1 VGVQAGKRSPPYGP
15 VGAQL
20 ITYVQTLPA
29 QTVPRPLLPQS
40 AKDARDEKG
49 RKRMADAI
57 EMPAEGRPVAVGPA
71 GTHGWSAARA
81 EWRENW
87 RVGLASFLAIGLSF
101 GAFQSLSSLFVMPLQ
116 AAFGWSRGEI
126 AFAYNAALVTAL
138 AAPFV
143 GRAVDRFGPRR
154 IMIVGMTV
162 TAALYMGLA
171 AMNGSLFLFY
181 ALQVLASVIGLSASG
196 LTCSRV
202 VSEAFVRSRGLSL
215 AVARS
220 GLSLASAAL
229 PTLLFAVIAGYGW
242 CAGYLMQAALVLVIA
257 LPAVFLWI
265 GRKETPPAGGHR
277 PRQPHAP
284 VAWAN
289 VLRNRRVWILCLGA
303 GLGYAPANAIMS
315 QLLPMLVSKEIEAST
330 AAGFVGVAGVASF
343 FGAIVTGSLVDR
355 FWAPGIAFMF
365 ACGSAAGTAILA
377 LNPALSGS
385 AATLAV
391 LLVGL
396 GLGAEI
402 DVVAYMVARYFG
414 LRSFST
420 IYGLTVFF
428 IALSSALGA
437 SFLGFAFDRFGGYDG
452 ALLVIAVS
460 FFAAGCLY
468 LLLGPYPVASANQ
481 DTH

>member
-1 VGVQAGKRSPPYGP
+1 
-15 VGAQL
+15 
-20 ITYVQTLPA
+20 
-29 QTVPRPLLPQS
+29 
-40 AKDARDEKG
+40 
-49 RKRMADAI
+49 MADAI
-57 EMPAEGRPVAVGPA
+57 EMPAENGAGVAHAA
-71 GTHGWSAARA
+71 GAHGWSAARA
-81 EWRENW
+81 EWRANW

-126 AFAYNAALVTAL
+126 AFAYNASLITAL
-138 AAPFV
+138 ASPFV
-143 GRAVDRFGPRR
+143 GRAVDRFGPRK
-154 IMIVGMTV
+154 IMMVGMAV
-162 TAALYMGLA
+162 TAALYIVLA

-202 VSEAFVRSRGLSL
+202 VSEVFVGSRGLSL
-215 AVARS
+215 AAARS

-229 PTLLFAVIAGYGW
+229 PALLFAVIAAYGW
-242 CAGYLMQAALVLVIA
+242 RAGYLLEAALVLVVA

-265 GRKETPPAGGHR
+265 GRTKALPPGDNRAR
-277 PRQPHAP
+277 ERYAP
-284 VAWAN
+284 IAWASL
-289 VLRNRRVWILCLGA
+289 LRSRRVWLLCLGA

-315 QLLPMLVSKEIEAST
+315 QLQPMLVGKGIEASA
-330 AAGFVGVAGVASF
+330 AAGFVGVAGLASF

-355 FWAPGIAFMF
+355 FWAPGIAFLF
-365 ACGSAAGTAILA
+365 ACGSAVGTAMLA

-385 AATLAV
+385 SATLAV

-437 SFLGFAFDRFGGYDG
+437 SLLGFAFDRSGGYDG
-452 ALLVIAVS
+452 GLLAIAAS

-468 LLLGPYPVASANQ
+468 LLLGPYPAESPSEHARL
-481 DTH
+481 

>member
-1 VGVQAGKRSPPYGP
+1 
-15 VGAQL
+15 
-20 ITYVQTLPA
+20 
-29 QTVPRPLLPQS
+29 
-40 AKDARDEKG
+40 
-49 RKRMADAI
+49 MADAI
-57 EMPAEGRPVAVGPA
+57 ELAADRGSGGVAASEG
-71 GTHGWSAARA
+71 HGWSAARE
-81 EWRENW
+81 EWRANW

-126 AFAYNAALVTAL
+126 AFAYNASLITAL
-138 AAPFV
+138 ASPFV

-154 IMIVGMTV
+154 IMIGGMAV
-162 TAALYMGLA
+162 TAALYLALA

-196 LTCSRV
+196 LTCSRI
-202 VSEAFVRSRGLSL
+202 VSEVFIRSRGLSL
-215 AVARS
+215 AIARS

-229 PTLLFAVIAGYGW
+229 PSVLFAAIAAYGWRAGYV
-242 CAGYLMQAALVLVIA
+242 LEAALVLLVA

-265 GRKETPPAGGHR
+265 GQPRHAPAGEVQ
-277 PRQPHAP
+277 PQSPHAP
-284 VAWAN
+284 AAWASL
-289 VLRNRRVWILCLGA
+289 LRSRRIWILCLGA

-315 QLLPMLVSKEIEAST
+315 QLQPLLVGKGIGASA
-330 AAGFVGVAGVASF
+330 AAGFVGVAGLASF
-343 FGAIVTGSLVDR
+343 LGAIATGSLVDR
-355 FWAPGIAFMF
+355 FWAPGIAFLF
-365 ACGSAAGTAILA
+365 ACGAAAGTAMLA
-377 LNPALSGS
+377 LNPVLGTP

-414 LRSFST
+414 LGSFST

-437 SFLGFAFDRFGGYDG
+437 SLLGFAFDRFGSYDT
-452 ALLVIAVS
+452 ALLVIAAS
-460 FFAAGCLY
+460 FVAAGCLY
-468 LLLGPYPVASANQ
+468 LLLGPYPADRARKTAS
-481 DTH
+481 D